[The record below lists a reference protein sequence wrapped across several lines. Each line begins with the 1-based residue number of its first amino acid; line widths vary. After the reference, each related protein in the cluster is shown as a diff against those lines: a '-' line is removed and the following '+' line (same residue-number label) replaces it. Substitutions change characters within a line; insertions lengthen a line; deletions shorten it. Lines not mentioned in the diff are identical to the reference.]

1 MLKVGS
7 KRRRTKFEK
16 AQDDYEALQKEN
28 EVRTKL
34 ARLAQVEME
43 LERANQAAID
53 NKNAAVLLSDLVVAG
68 VIKEESENT
77 FVVNGQN
84 GEQRFNYN

>member
-16 AQDDYEALQKEN
+16 AQEDYEALQKEN
-28 EVRTKL
+28 EVRSKL
-34 ARLAQVEME
+34 ARLAQVEIE
-43 LERANQAAID
+43 LERANQAVVD